1 MDSWLEASVNY
12 FRFIDRFLWSLLIFI
27 AGVYIVLAVCMSL
40 GRFYMPQL
48 EKLSPQLVSYLEN
61 RTGLEW
67 QLEGFS
73 GEWKKFRPV
82 FRVDSLVARLPRSP
96 DAMSLGEADDE
107 TNKAIYS
114 EVPPKTVFSLVNG
127 ELRLDLI
134 ASAIDLGL
142 RITHISA
149 KQLSL
154 SLDKTSTNEW
164 TLLGLDLTGE
174 RQSLSLDEFVR
185 RLQMIDAQEINID
198 LPNDQWVS
206 ANQWVD
212 SRIQMPV
219 MQMHFQQFDQTRQFI
234 FTQQGGDDGN
244 LTIYANAIGDPFSA
258 DAQVD
263 VYAVAE
269 QLNLSPWFI
278 SKTSNGSSNVSKSA
292 STNNNNQWLV
302 DDWSGQFW
310 AVKKP
315 HENWQA
321 SVEINNGMLQQTS
334 NPDWQLNDITLRLSA
349 EANDQQGID
358 LWWQQLGAT
367 WHDEPLNMPLANI
380 SIERDKTTV
389 SNIVLS
395 MPTVDIGQLTEIV
408 NGSQL
413 LNEKLSEA
421 LQSLNVDGSLNQLH
435 VAIPY
440 HQEMAGFKLEALLDD
455 VSVNA
460 WKNIPGVTG
469 LTGYVNASST
479 SGNIELVNNKH
490 FSLHLPKVYHDALL
504 FDQIESRVSWS
515 ILNNRLLISADDMHF
530 AMTGDKGSFA
540 ARFFINGQ
548 TRAEDESSHMAMH
561 IGVSDSHSSQLLK
574 LLPYKINS
582 NVQKWIAQSDFDAD
596 IVDGGF
602 VYHGSLAKEDKHKRS
617 IQMYL
622 NLADANFN
630 FHPEWAPVT
639 KVDGLLTLAGSDVQM
654 SVYSGEFEKLV
665 MSEANVLVRGAG
677 DDAAVEIDSHFSG
690 GFGDALTILQTSPLK
705 ARLENTL
712 GDWQASGELQN
723 AKMHLYVPLKKGD
736 IDKTQVDFAA
746 AITDGELNM
755 ANIGL
760 VVNDLAGPIAYS
772 SSKGLVSETLNGRLW
787 DKPISLVLG
796 DYKNDPQ
803 LQNGNSVR
811 VDGQFDVETHHLYEW
826 LKQPALAMTEGTAS
840 IDLRVDHSVEKTV
853 LTASSDLVG
862 VEIKLPASLY
872 KPKEASADLALNWQ
886 MGAINQPMTLSIA
899 NYANMQFHFDRYK
912 MQGGSI
918 LIGQDASEPFII
930 EYPEPKLFISGYL
943 PAFNLAEWLAIFDR
957 YQKVSNDL
965 SVNIENTR
973 EHSLPSDASPLN
985 IVVEDLRLDNILAF
999 GETFTHGVVTVAEVN
1014 QRWQFDIESD
1024 QLKGRIALPKENN
1037 FSIDKYVD
1045 EPLSDLTDMPLILS
1059 GVAEEQRYV
1068 IDLNYL
1074 RIEKDESLESNT
1086 ADTDSAFL
1094 LPENL
1099 VAAKINIQQLYWGD
1113 QDVGQWQFLLSPSRN
1128 AVLVHDLQVNYA
1140 SMLFSSETDNGLL
1153 WAKNKSGDYAS
1164 ALSLAGTSSSIDKFI
1179 SHVSNDPKVQS
1190 PIRSKHADISI
1201 DLSWE
1206 GGPDSFSLYKTDGT
1220 IGFNFK
1226 DGRFLKAS
1234 DSAAGILKLIGII
1247 NFDTLVRRMKLDFS
1261 DLYKE
1266 GLSFDKVSGSL
1277 SISDGIARFY
1287 DMPITVKSPS
1297 SYFSLT
1303 GEANLTASTIDAKL
1317 IATLPVTSNLPWVA
1331 VLTGGLPVAAGV
1343 YIASKVFEDE
1353 LDRLSSAVYMIDGSL
1368 ADPDVRFD
1376 RLFDNKKEKKT
1387 NSKSGSKA
1395 ESNIESNIESDVDI
1409 EAEIEVEIEV
1419 ESKADKTDSID

>member
-12 FRFIDRFLWSLLIFI
+12 FRFIDRFLWSLLMLI
-27 AGVYIVLAVCMSL
+27 ASVYIVLAVCMSL

-48 EKLSPQLVSYLEN
+48 EKLSPHLVTYLED
-61 RTGLEW
+61 RTGLKW
-67 QLEGFS
+67 QLEGLS
-73 GEWKKFRPV
+73 GEWEKFRPV
-82 FRVDSLVARLPRSP
+82 FRVNSLVASLPNAS
-96 DAMSLGEADDE
+96 DSISADESSSE
-107 TNKAIYS
+107 TS
-114 EVPPKTVFSLVNG
+114 QTVFSLVDG

-134 ASAIDLGL
+134 ASAIDLGV
-142 RITHISA
+142 RITHVSA
-149 KQLSL
+149 KELSL
-154 SLDKTSTNEW
+154 SLDKTPSNQW

-174 RQSLSLDEFVR
+174 RQSLSIEDFVH
-185 RLQMIDAQEINID
+185 RLQSIDAQKINID
-198 LPNDQWVS
+198 LPN
-206 ANQWVD
+206 NQWIAENEWIAA
-212 SRIQMPV
+212 RIQMPV

-234 FTQQGGDDGN
+234 FTQQGGDDGS
-244 LTIYANAIGDPFSA
+244 LTIYANAIGDPFAA

-269 QLNLSPWFI
+269 QLNLSPWFVTN
-278 SKTSNGSSNVSKSA
+278 SQGSGSNFSSSTKSA
-292 STNNNNQWLV
+292 TNNKNDQWLV
-302 DDWSGQFW
+302 DNWNGQFW

-315 HENWQA
+315 NQPWQA
-321 SVEINNGMLQQTS
+321 NVEIDNGTLQRND
-334 NPDWQLNDITLRLSA
+334 NPDWRLSGITLSLSA
-349 EANDQQGID
+349 EVNDQQGID

-367 WHDEPLNMPLANI
+367 WRDEPLNMPLANI

-421 LQSLNVDGSLNQLH
+421 LQSLSVDGSLNQLH

-440 HQEMAGFKLEALLDD
+440 NQEMAGFKLEALLDD

-530 AMTGDKGSFA
+530 AMTGDEGSFA

-561 IGVSDSHSSQLLK
+561 VGVNDSHSSQLLK

-654 SVYSGEFEKLV
+654 SVYSGEFEKLE
-665 MSEANVLVRGAG
+665 MNRANVIVRGAG
-677 DDAAVEIDSHFSG
+677 DDAAVEIDSHLA
-690 GFGDALTILQTSPLK
+690 GDLGDVLTILQTSPLK

-712 GDWQASGELQN
+712 GEWQASGELQN

-760 VVNDLAGPIAYS
+760 GVNDLAGPIAYS
-772 SSKGLVSETLNGRLW
+772 SSKGLVSEKLNGRLW

-811 VDGQFDVETHHLYEW
+811 VDGQFDVETQRLYRW

-853 LTASSDLVG
+853 LTANSDLVG

-886 MGAINQPMTLSIA
+886 MRAANQPMTLSVA
-899 NYANMQFHFDRYK
+899 NHAYMQLNFDRYK
-912 MQGGSI
+912 MQGGSVI
-918 LIGQDASEPFII
+918 VGKDASNSVAI
-930 EYPEPKLFISGYL
+930 EYAESRKNKLLISGYL
-943 PAFNLAEWLAIFDR
+943 PEFNLTEWLSVFDR
-957 YQKVSNDL
+957 YEEAAVDLNLNAKSRNDDLLSINSSSVNLASSTPASSTPTVSNPT
-965 SVNIENTR
+965 S
-973 EHSLPSDASPLN
+973 SN
-985 IVVEDLRLDNILAF
+985 IVVKDLRLDNVLAF
-999 GETFTHGVVTVAEVN
+999 GEVFLHGVISAAEID

-1024 QLKGRIALPKENN
+1024 QLKGRISLPVENT
-1037 FSIDKYVD
+1037 SATLPVIG
-1045 EPLSDLTDMPLILS
+1045 ESLSSLNNIPLILS
-1059 GVAEEQRYV
+1059 GVADAQRYL
-1068 IDLNYL
+1068 IDLSYL
-1074 RIEKDESLESNT
+1074 RLEKSHTLESKT
-1086 ADTDSAFL
+1086 TDADSAFL

-1099 VAAKINIQQLYWGD
+1099 VAAKVDIQKLYWGD
-1113 QDVGQWQFLLSPSRN
+1113 QDIGQWKFLLSPSSN
-1128 AVLVHDLQVNYA
+1128 AVLVHDLHVNYA
-1140 SMLFSSETDNGLL
+1140 SMLFSTEADNGLL
-1153 WAKNKSGDYAS
+1153 WAKNESGEYAS
-1164 ALSLAGTSSSIDKFI
+1164 SLSLIGKSDSIEDFI
-1179 SHVSNDPKVQS
+1179 SHFGNDAKGQS
-1190 PIRSKHADISI
+1190 PIRSKHADVAI

-1206 GGPDSFSLYKTDGT
+1206 GGPDTFTLNKADGT
-1220 IGFNFK
+1220 IEFNFK
-1226 DGRFLKAS
+1226 DGQFLKTS
-1234 DSAAGILKLIGII
+1234 DSAAGLLKLIGVI
-1247 NFDTLVRRMKLDFS
+1247 NFDTIVRRMKLNFS

-1266 GLSFDKVSGSL
+1266 GLSFDKLSGSL
-1277 SISDGIARFY
+1277 NISDSMARFY
-1287 DMPITVKSPS
+1287 DTPITVKAPS
-1297 SYFSLT
+1297 SQFSLS
-1303 GEANLTASTIDAKL
+1303 GEVDLAASTIDAKL
-1317 IATLPVTSNLPWVA
+1317 IATLPVASNLPWVA

-1353 LDRLSSAVYMIDGSL
+1353 LDRLSSAVYIIEGSL
-1368 ADPDVRFD
+1368 ADPDVNFD
-1376 RLFDNKKEKKT
+1376 RLFDNKT
-1387 NSKSGSKA
+1387 DSKA
-1395 ESNIESNIESDVDI
+1395 DEK
-1409 EAEIEVEIEV
+1409 V
-1419 ESKADKTDSID
+1419 ESKTDQTNTSGQTNTGE

>member
-96 DAMSLGEADDE
+96 DAMSLGETDDEADDE

-114 EVPPKTVFSLVNG
+114 EAPTKTVFSLVNG

-185 RLQMIDAQEINID
+185 RLQTIDAQEINID

-206 ANQWVD
+206 TNQWVD

-278 SKTSNGSSNVSKSA
+278 SKTSNGSSNASKSA

-334 NPDWQLNDITLRLSA
+334 NPDWQLSDITLRLSA

-367 WHDEPLNMPLANI
+367 WRDEPLNMPLANI

-440 HQEMAGFKLEALLDD
+440 NQEMAGFKLEALLDD
-455 VSVNA
+455 VSVSA

-469 LTGYVNASST
+469 LTGYVNALST

-530 AMTGDKGSFA
+530 AMTGDEGSFA

-561 IGVSDSHSSQLLK
+561 IGVSDSHSSQLIK

-630 FHPEWAPVT
+630 FHSAWAPVT
-639 KVDGLLTLAGSDVQM
+639 KVDGLLMLAGSDVQM

-677 DDAAVEIDSHFSG
+677 QDASVEIDSHLAGDLG
-690 GFGDALTILQTSPLK
+690 GVLTILQTSPLK
-705 ARLENTL
+705 SRLENTL

-736 IDKTQVDFAA
+736 IDKAQVDFTA

-826 LKQPALAMTEGTAS
+826 LKQPVLAMTEGTAS

-853 LTASSDLVG
+853 LTANSDLVG

-886 MGAINQPMTLSIA
+886 MRAANQPMTLSVA
-899 NYANMQFHFDRYK
+899 NHAYMQLNFDRYK
-912 MQGGSI
+912 MQGGSVI
-918 LIGQDASEPFII
+918 VGKDASDSVAI
-930 EYPEPKLFISGYL
+930 EYAESRKNKLLISGYI
-943 PAFNLAEWLAIFDR
+943 PEFNLTEWLSIFDHYEEAAADLHLNAKSR
-957 YQKVSNDL
+957 NDDLLSINSSSVS
-965 SVNIENTR
+965 ST
-973 EHSLPSDASPLN
+973 SSN
-985 IVVEDLRLDNILAF
+985 IVVKDLRLDNVLAF
-999 GETFTHGVVTVAEVN
+999 GEVFLHGVISAAEID

-1024 QLKGRIALPKENN
+1024 QLKGRISLPIENTATTLPVVGE
-1037 FSIDKYVD
+1037 S
-1045 EPLSDLTDMPLILS
+1045 LSSLNDIPLILS
-1059 GVAEEQRYV
+1059 GVEDAQRYL
-1068 IDLNYL
+1068 IDLSYL
-1074 RIEKDESLESNT
+1074 RLEKPQILESKT
-1086 ADTDSAFL
+1086 TDADSAFL

-1099 VAAKINIQQLYWGD
+1099 VAAKVDIQKLYWGD
-1113 QDVGQWQFLLSPSRN
+1113 QDIGQWEFLLSPSSN
-1128 AVLVHDLQVNYA
+1128 AVLVHDLHVNYA
-1140 SMLFSSETDNGLL
+1140 SMLFSTEADNGLL
-1153 WAKNKSGDYAS
+1153 WAKNESGEYAS
-1164 ALSLAGTSSSIDKFI
+1164 SLSLIGKSDSIEDFI
-1179 SHVSNDPKVQS
+1179 SHFGNDAKGQS
-1190 PIRSKHADISI
+1190 PIRSKHADVTI

-1206 GGPDSFSLYKTDGT
+1206 GGPDTFTLNKADGT
-1220 IGFNFK
+1220 IEFNFK
-1226 DGRFLKAS
+1226 DGQFLKTS
-1234 DSAAGILKLIGII
+1234 DSAAGLLKLIGVI
-1247 NFDTLVRRMKLDFS
+1247 NFDTIVRRMKLNFS

-1266 GLSFDKVSGSL
+1266 GLSFDKLSGSL
-1277 SISDGIARFY
+1277 NISDSMARFY
-1287 DMPITVKSPS
+1287 DTPITVKAPS
-1297 SYFSLT
+1297 SQFSLS
-1303 GEANLTASTIDAKL
+1303 GEVDLAASTIDAKL
-1317 IATLPVTSNLPWVA
+1317 IATLPVASNLPWVA

-1353 LDRLSSAVYMIDGSL
+1353 LDRLSSAVYIIEGSL
-1368 ADPDVRFD
+1368 ADPDVNFD
-1376 RLFDNKKEKKT
+1376 RLFDNKTDNKT
-1387 NSKSGSKA
+1387 DSKA
-1395 ESNIESNIESDVDI
+1395 DNKTDGK
-1409 EAEIEVEIEV
+1409 V
-1419 ESKADKTDSID
+1419 ESKTDQTNTSGQANTSD

>member
-1 MDSWLEASVNY
+1 VDSWLEASVNY

-154 SLDKTSTNEW
+154 SLDKTSTKTSTNEW

-206 ANQWVD
+206 TNQWVD

-334 NPDWQLNDITLRLSA
+334 NPDWQLSDITLRLSA

-367 WHDEPLNMPLANI
+367 WRDEPLNMPLANI

-440 HQEMAGFKLEALLDD
+440 NQEMAGFKLEALLDD

-469 LTGYVNASST
+469 LTGYVNALST

-530 AMTGDKGSFA
+530 AMTGDEGSFA

-630 FHPEWAPVT
+630 FHQAWAPVT
-639 KVDGLLTLAGSDVQM
+639 KVDGLLMLAGSDVQM

-736 IDKTQVDFAA
+736 IDKTQVDFTA

-853 LTASSDLVG
+853 LTANSDLVG

-886 MGAINQPMTLSIA
+886 MRAANQPMTLSVA
-899 NYANMQFHFDRYK
+899 NHAYMQLNFDRYK
-912 MQGGSI
+912 MQGGSVI
-918 LIGQDASEPFII
+918 VGKDASDSVAI
-930 EYPEPKLFISGYL
+930 EYAESRKNKLLISGYI
-943 PAFNLAEWLAIFDR
+943 PEFNLTEWLSIFDR
-957 YQKVSNDL
+957 YAEAAADLHLNAKSRNDDLLSINSSSVS
-965 SVNIENTR
+965 ST
-973 EHSLPSDASPLN
+973 SSN
-985 IVVEDLRLDNILAF
+985 IVVKNLRLDNVLAF
-999 GETFTHGVVTVAEVN
+999 GEVFLHGVISAAEID

-1024 QLKGRIALPKENN
+1024 QLKGRISLPIENTATTLPVVGE
-1037 FSIDKYVD
+1037 S
-1045 EPLSDLTDMPLILS
+1045 LSSLNDIPLILS
-1059 GVAEEQRYV
+1059 GVEDAQRYL
-1068 IDLNYL
+1068 IDLSYL
-1074 RIEKDESLESNT
+1074 RLEKPHTLESKT
-1086 ADTDSAFL
+1086 TDADSAFL

-1099 VAAKINIQQLYWGD
+1099 VAAKIDIQQLYLGD
-1113 QDVGQWQFLLSPSRN
+1113 QDIGQWKFLLSPSNN
-1128 AVLVHDLQVNYA
+1128 AVLVHDLHVNYA
-1140 SMLFSSETDNGLL
+1140 SMLFSTEADNGLL
-1153 WAKNKSGDYAS
+1153 WAKNESGEYAS
-1164 ALSLAGTSSSIDKFI
+1164 SLSLIGKSDSIEDFI
-1179 SHVSNDPKVQS
+1179 SHFGNDAKGQS
-1190 PIRSKHADISI
+1190 PIRSKHADVTI

-1206 GGPDSFSLYKTDGT
+1206 GGPDTFTLNKADGT
-1220 IGFNFK
+1220 IEFNFK
-1226 DGRFLKAS
+1226 DGQFLKTS
-1234 DSAAGILKLIGII
+1234 DSAAGLLKLIGVI
-1247 NFDTLVRRMKLDFS
+1247 NFDTIVRRMKLNFS

-1266 GLSFDKVSGSL
+1266 GLSFDKLSGSL
-1277 SISDGIARFY
+1277 NISDSMARFY
-1287 DMPITVKSPS
+1287 DTPITVKAPS
-1297 SYFSLT
+1297 SQFSLS
-1303 GEANLTASTIDAKL
+1303 GEVDLAASTIDAKL
-1317 IATLPVTSNLPWVA
+1317 IATLPVASNLPWVA

-1353 LDRLSSAVYMIDGSL
+1353 LDRLSSAVYIIEGPL
-1368 ADPDVRFD
+1368 ADPDVNFD
-1376 RLFDNKKEKKT
+1376 RLFDNKT
-1387 NSKSGSKA
+1387 DSKA
-1395 ESNIESNIESDVDI
+1395 DNKTDGK
-1409 EAEIEVEIEV
+1409 V
-1419 ESKADKTDSID
+1419 ESKTDQTNTSGQANTSD

>member
-1 MDSWLEASVNY
+1 VDSWLEASVNY

-107 TNKAIYS
+107 ADDETNKAIYS
-114 EVPPKTVFSLVNG
+114 EAHTKTVFSLVNG

-206 ANQWVD
+206 TNQWVD

-278 SKTSNGSSNVSKSA
+278 SKTSNGSSNASKSA

-334 NPDWQLNDITLRLSA
+334 NPDWQLSDITLRLSA

-367 WHDEPLNMPLANI
+367 WRDEPLNMPLANI

-413 LNEKLSEA
+413 LNEKLSDA

-440 HQEMAGFKLEALLDD
+440 NQEMAGFKLEALLDD

-469 LTGYVNASST
+469 LTGYVNALST

-530 AMTGDKGSFA
+530 AMTGDEGSFA

-630 FHPEWAPVT
+630 FHQAWAPVT
-639 KVDGLLTLAGSDVQM
+639 KVDGLLMLAGSDVQM

-736 IDKTQVDFAA
+736 IDKTQVDFTA

-853 LTASSDLVG
+853 LTANSDLVG

-886 MGAINQPMTLSIA
+886 MRAANQPMTLSVA
-899 NYANMQFHFDRYK
+899 NHAYMQLNFDRYK
-912 MQGGSI
+912 MQGGSVI
-918 LIGQDASEPFII
+918 VGKDASDSVAI
-930 EYPEPKLFISGYL
+930 EYAESRKNKLLISGYI
-943 PAFNLAEWLAIFDR
+943 PEFNLTEWLSIFDR
-957 YQKVSNDL
+957 YAEAAADLHLNAKSRNDDLLSINSSSVS
-965 SVNIENTR
+965 ST
-973 EHSLPSDASPLN
+973 SSN
-985 IVVEDLRLDNILAF
+985 IVVKNLRLDNVLAF
-999 GETFTHGVVTVAEVN
+999 GEVFLHGVISAAEID

-1024 QLKGRIALPKENN
+1024 QLKGRISLPIENTATTLPVVGE
-1037 FSIDKYVD
+1037 S
-1045 EPLSDLTDMPLILS
+1045 LSSLNDIPLILS
-1059 GVAEEQRYV
+1059 GVEDAQRYL
-1068 IDLNYL
+1068 IDLSYL
-1074 RIEKDESLESNT
+1074 RLEKPHTLESKT
-1086 ADTDSAFL
+1086 TDADSAFL

-1099 VAAKINIQQLYWGD
+1099 VAAKIDIQQLYLGD
-1113 QDVGQWQFLLSPSRN
+1113 QDIGQWKFLLSPSSN
-1128 AVLVHDLQVNYA
+1128 AVLVHDLHVNYA
-1140 SMLFSSETDNGLL
+1140 SMLFSTEADNGLL
-1153 WAKNKSGDYAS
+1153 WAKNESGEYAS
-1164 ALSLAGTSSSIDKFI
+1164 SLSLIGKSDSIEDFI
-1179 SHVSNDPKVQS
+1179 SHFGNDAKGQS
-1190 PIRSKHADISI
+1190 PIRSKHADVTI

-1206 GGPDSFSLYKTDGT
+1206 GGPDTFTLNKADGT
-1220 IGFNFK
+1220 IEFNFK
-1226 DGRFLKAS
+1226 DGQFLKTS
-1234 DSAAGILKLIGII
+1234 DSAAGLLKLIGVI
-1247 NFDTLVRRMKLDFS
+1247 NFDTIVRRMKLNFS

-1266 GLSFDKVSGSL
+1266 GLSFDKLSGSL
-1277 SISDGIARFY
+1277 NISDSMARFY
-1287 DMPITVKSPS
+1287 DTPITVKAPS
-1297 SYFSLT
+1297 SQFSLS
-1303 GEANLTASTIDAKL
+1303 GEVDLAASTIDAKL
-1317 IATLPVTSNLPWVA
+1317 IATLPVASNLPWVA

-1353 LDRLSSAVYMIDGSL
+1353 LDRLSSAVYIIEGSL
-1368 ADPDVRFD
+1368 ADPDVNFD
-1376 RLFDNKKEKKT
+1376 RLFDNKIDSKT
-1387 NSKSGSKA
+1387 DSKTDSKA
-1395 ESNIESNIESDVDI
+1395 DGK
-1409 EAEIEVEIEV
+1409 V
-1419 ESKADKTDSID
+1419 ESKTGQTNTSGQANTSE

>member
-1 MDSWLEASVNY
+1 M
-12 FRFIDRFLWSLLIFI
+12 
-27 AGVYIVLAVCMSL
+27 
-40 GRFYMPQL
+40 
-48 EKLSPQLVSYLEN
+48 
-61 RTGLEW
+61 
-67 QLEGFS
+67 
-73 GEWKKFRPV
+73 
-82 FRVDSLVARLPRSP
+82 
-96 DAMSLGEADDE
+96 
-107 TNKAIYS
+107 
-114 EVPPKTVFSLVNG
+114 
-127 ELRLDLI
+127 
-134 ASAIDLGL
+134 
-142 RITHISA
+142 
-149 KQLSL
+149 
-154 SLDKTSTNEW
+154 DKTSTNEW

-185 RLQMIDAQEINID
+185 RLQTIDAQEINID

-206 ANQWVD
+206 TNQWVD

-278 SKTSNGSSNVSKSA
+278 SKTSNGSSNASKSA

-334 NPDWQLNDITLRLSA
+334 NPDWQLSDITLRLSA

-367 WHDEPLNMPLANI
+367 WRDEPLNMPLANI

-440 HQEMAGFKLEALLDD
+440 NQEMAGFKLEALLDD

-469 LTGYVNASST
+469 LTGYVNALST

-530 AMTGDKGSFA
+530 AMTGDEGSFA

-630 FHPEWAPVT
+630 FHQAWAPVT
-639 KVDGLLTLAGSDVQM
+639 KVDGLLMLAGSDVQM

-736 IDKTQVDFAA
+736 IDKTQVDFTA

-853 LTASSDLVG
+853 LTANSDLVG

-886 MGAINQPMTLSIA
+886 MRAANQPMTLSVA
-899 NYANMQFHFDRYK
+899 NHAYMQLNFDRYK
-912 MQGGSI
+912 MQGGSVI
-918 LIGQDASEPFII
+918 VGKDASDSVAI
-930 EYPEPKLFISGYL
+930 EYAESRKNKLLISGYI
-943 PAFNLAEWLAIFDR
+943 PEFNLTEWLSIFDR
-957 YQKVSNDL
+957 YAEAAADLHLNAKSRNDDLLSINSSSVS
-965 SVNIENTR
+965 ST
-973 EHSLPSDASPLN
+973 SSN
-985 IVVEDLRLDNILAF
+985 IVVKNLRLDNVLAF
-999 GETFTHGVVTVAEVN
+999 GEVFLHGVISAAEID

-1024 QLKGRIALPKENN
+1024 QLKGRISLPIENTATTLPVVGE
-1037 FSIDKYVD
+1037 S
-1045 EPLSDLTDMPLILS
+1045 LSSLNDIPLILS
-1059 GVAEEQRYV
+1059 GVEDAQRYL
-1068 IDLNYL
+1068 IDLSYL
-1074 RIEKDESLESNT
+1074 RLEKPHTLESKT
-1086 ADTDSAFL
+1086 TDADSAFL

-1099 VAAKINIQQLYWGD
+1099 VAAKIDIQQLYLGD
-1113 QDVGQWQFLLSPSRN
+1113 QDIGQWKFLLSPSSN
-1128 AVLVHDLQVNYA
+1128 AVLVHDLHVNYA
-1140 SMLFSSETDNGLL
+1140 SMLFSTEADNGLL
-1153 WAKNKSGDYAS
+1153 WAKNESGEYAS
-1164 ALSLAGTSSSIDKFI
+1164 SLSLIGKSDSIEDFI
-1179 SHVSNDPKVQS
+1179 SHFGNDAKGQS
-1190 PIRSKHADISI
+1190 PIRSKHADVTI

-1206 GGPDSFSLYKTDGT
+1206 GGPDTFTLNKADGT
-1220 IGFNFK
+1220 IEFNFK
-1226 DGRFLKAS
+1226 DGQFLKTS
-1234 DSAAGILKLIGII
+1234 DSAAGLLKLIGVI
-1247 NFDTLVRRMKLDFS
+1247 NFDTIVRRMKLNFS

-1266 GLSFDKVSGSL
+1266 GLSFDKLSGSL
-1277 SISDGIARFY
+1277 NISDSMARFY
-1287 DMPITVKSPS
+1287 DTPITVKAPS
-1297 SYFSLT
+1297 SQFSLS
-1303 GEANLTASTIDAKL
+1303 GEVDLAASTIDAKL
-1317 IATLPVTSNLPWVA
+1317 IATLPVASNLPWVA

-1353 LDRLSSAVYMIDGSL
+1353 LDRLSSAVYIIEGSL
-1368 ADPDVRFD
+1368 ADPDVNFD
-1376 RLFDNKKEKKT
+1376 RLFDNKT
-1387 NSKSGSKA
+1387 DSKA
-1395 ESNIESNIESDVDI
+1395 DNKTDGK
-1409 EAEIEVEIEV
+1409 V
-1419 ESKADKTDSID
+1419 ESKTDQTNTSGQANTSD

>member
-1 MDSWLEASVNY
+1 VDSWLEASVNY

-107 TNKAIYS
+107 ADDETNKAIYS
-114 EVPPKTVFSLVNG
+114 EAPTKTVFSLVNG

-185 RLQMIDAQEINID
+185 RLQTIDAQEINID

-206 ANQWVD
+206 TNQWVD

-278 SKTSNGSSNVSKSA
+278 SKTSNGSSNASKSA

-334 NPDWQLNDITLRLSA
+334 NPDWQLSDITLRLSA

-367 WHDEPLNMPLANI
+367 WRDEPLNMPLANI

-440 HQEMAGFKLEALLDD
+440 NQEMAGFKLEALLDD

-469 LTGYVNASST
+469 LTGYVNALST

-530 AMTGDKGSFA
+530 AMTGDEGSFA

-630 FHPEWAPVT
+630 FHQAWAPVT
-639 KVDGLLTLAGSDVQM
+639 KVDGLLMLAGSDVQM

-736 IDKTQVDFAA
+736 IDKTQVDFTA

-853 LTASSDLVG
+853 LTANSDLVG

-886 MGAINQPMTLSIA
+886 MRAANQPMTLSVA
-899 NYANMQFHFDRYK
+899 NHAYMQLNFDRYK
-912 MQGGSI
+912 MQGGSVI
-918 LIGQDASEPFII
+918 VGKDASDSVAI
-930 EYPEPKLFISGYL
+930 EYAESRKNKLLISGYI
-943 PAFNLAEWLAIFDR
+943 PEFNLTEWLSIFDR
-957 YQKVSNDL
+957 YAEAAADLHLNAKSRNDDLLSINSSSVS
-965 SVNIENTR
+965 ST
-973 EHSLPSDASPLN
+973 SSN
-985 IVVEDLRLDNILAF
+985 IVVKNLRLDNVLAF
-999 GETFTHGVVTVAEVN
+999 GEVFLHGVISAAEID

-1024 QLKGRIALPKENN
+1024 QLKGRISLPIENTATTLPVVGE
-1037 FSIDKYVD
+1037 S
-1045 EPLSDLTDMPLILS
+1045 LSSLNDIPLILS
-1059 GVAEEQRYV
+1059 GVEDAQRYL
-1068 IDLNYL
+1068 IDLSYL
-1074 RIEKDESLESNT
+1074 RLEKPHTLESKT
-1086 ADTDSAFL
+1086 TDADSAFL

-1099 VAAKINIQQLYWGD
+1099 VAAKIDIQQLYLGD
-1113 QDVGQWQFLLSPSRN
+1113 QDIGQWKFLLSPSSN
-1128 AVLVHDLQVNYA
+1128 AVLVHDLHVNYA
-1140 SMLFSSETDNGLL
+1140 SMLFSTEADNGLL
-1153 WAKNKSGDYAS
+1153 WAKNESGEYAS
-1164 ALSLAGTSSSIDKFI
+1164 SLSLIGKSDSIEDFI
-1179 SHVSNDPKVQS
+1179 SHFGNDAKGQS
-1190 PIRSKHADISI
+1190 PIRSKHADVTI

-1206 GGPDSFSLYKTDGT
+1206 GGPDTFTLNKADGT
-1220 IGFNFK
+1220 IEFNFK
-1226 DGRFLKAS
+1226 DGQFLKTS
-1234 DSAAGILKLIGII
+1234 DSAAGLLKLIGVI
-1247 NFDTLVRRMKLDFS
+1247 NFDTIVRRMKLNFS

-1266 GLSFDKVSGSL
+1266 GLSFDKLSGSL
-1277 SISDGIARFY
+1277 NISDSMARFY
-1287 DMPITVKSPS
+1287 DTPITVKAPS
-1297 SYFSLT
+1297 SQFSLS
-1303 GEANLTASTIDAKL
+1303 GEVDLAASTIDAKL
-1317 IATLPVTSNLPWVA
+1317 IATLPVASNLPWVA

-1353 LDRLSSAVYMIDGSL
+1353 LDRLSSAVYIIEGSL
-1368 ADPDVRFD
+1368 ADPDVNFD
-1376 RLFDNKKEKKT
+1376 RLFDNKIDSKT
-1387 NSKSGSKA
+1387 DSKTDSKA
-1395 ESNIESNIESDVDI
+1395 DGK
-1409 EAEIEVEIEV
+1409 V
-1419 ESKADKTDSID
+1419 ESKTGQTNTSGQANTSE

>member
-96 DAMSLGEADDE
+96 DAMSLGETDDEADDE

-114 EVPPKTVFSLVNG
+114 EAPTKTVFSLVNG

-185 RLQMIDAQEINID
+185 RLQTIDAQEINID

-206 ANQWVD
+206 TNQWVD

-278 SKTSNGSSNVSKSA
+278 SKTSNGSSNASKSA

-334 NPDWQLNDITLRLSA
+334 NPDWQLSDITLRLSA

-367 WHDEPLNMPLANI
+367 WRDEPLNMPLANI

-440 HQEMAGFKLEALLDD
+440 NQEMAGFKLEALLDD

-469 LTGYVNASST
+469 LTGYVNALST

-530 AMTGDKGSFA
+530 AMTGDEGSFA

-630 FHPEWAPVT
+630 FHQAWAPVT
-639 KVDGLLTLAGSDVQM
+639 KVDGLLMLAGSDVQM

-736 IDKTQVDFAA
+736 IDKTQVDFTA

-886 MGAINQPMTLSIA
+886 MRAANQPMTLSVA
-899 NYANMQFHFDRYK
+899 NHAYMQLNFDRYK
-912 MQGGSI
+912 MQGGSVI
-918 LIGQDASEPFII
+918 VGKDASDSVAI
-930 EYPEPKLFISGYL
+930 EYAESRKNKLLISGYI
-943 PAFNLAEWLAIFDR
+943 PEFNLTECLSIFDR
-957 YQKVSNDL
+957 YAEAAADLHLNAKSRNDDLLSINSSSVS
-965 SVNIENTR
+965 ST
-973 EHSLPSDASPLN
+973 SSN
-985 IVVEDLRLDNILAF
+985 IVVKNLRLDNVLAF
-999 GETFTHGVVTVAEVN
+999 GEVFLHGVISAAEID

-1024 QLKGRIALPKENN
+1024 QLKGRISLPIENTATTLPVVGE
-1037 FSIDKYVD
+1037 S
-1045 EPLSDLTDMPLILS
+1045 LSSLNDIPLILS
-1059 GVAEEQRYV
+1059 GVEDAQRYL
-1068 IDLNYL
+1068 IDLSYL
-1074 RIEKDESLESNT
+1074 RLEKPHTLESKT
-1086 ADTDSAFL
+1086 TDADSAFL

-1099 VAAKINIQQLYWGD
+1099 VAAKIDIQQLYLGD
-1113 QDVGQWQFLLSPSRN
+1113 QDIGQWKFLLSPSNN
-1128 AVLVHDLQVNYA
+1128 AVLVHDLHVNYA
-1140 SMLFSSETDNGLL
+1140 SMLFSTEADNGLL
-1153 WAKNKSGDYAS
+1153 WAKNESGEYAS
-1164 ALSLAGTSSSIDKFI
+1164 SLSLIGKSDSIEDFI
-1179 SHVSNDPKVQS
+1179 SHFGNDAKGQS
-1190 PIRSKHADISI
+1190 PIRSKHADVTI

-1206 GGPDSFSLYKTDGT
+1206 GGPDTFTLNKADGT
-1220 IGFNFK
+1220 IEFNFK
-1226 DGRFLKAS
+1226 DGQFLKTS
-1234 DSAAGILKLIGII
+1234 DSAAGLLKLIGVI
-1247 NFDTLVRRMKLDFS
+1247 NFDTIVRRMKLNFS

-1266 GLSFDKVSGSL
+1266 GLSFDKLSGSL
-1277 SISDGIARFY
+1277 NISDSMARFY
-1287 DMPITVKSPS
+1287 DTPITVKAPS
-1297 SYFSLT
+1297 SQFSLS
-1303 GEANLTASTIDAKL
+1303 GEVDLAASTIDAKL
-1317 IATLPVTSNLPWVA
+1317 IATLPVASNLPWVA

-1353 LDRLSSAVYMIDGSL
+1353 LDRLSSAVYIIEGSL
-1368 ADPDVRFD
+1368 ADPDVNFD
-1376 RLFDNKKEKKT
+1376 RLFDNKTDSKT
-1387 NSKSGSKA
+1387 DSKA
-1395 ESNIESNIESDVDI
+1395 DNKTDGK
-1409 EAEIEVEIEV
+1409 V
-1419 ESKADKTDSID
+1419 ESKTDQTNTSGQANTSD

>member
-1 MDSWLEASVNY
+1 M
-12 FRFIDRFLWSLLIFI
+12 
-27 AGVYIVLAVCMSL
+27 
-40 GRFYMPQL
+40 
-48 EKLSPQLVSYLEN
+48 
-61 RTGLEW
+61 
-67 QLEGFS
+67 
-73 GEWKKFRPV
+73 
-82 FRVDSLVARLPRSP
+82 ARLPRSP

-107 TNKAIYS
+107 ADDETNKAIYS
-114 EVPPKTVFSLVNG
+114 EAPTKTVFSLVNG

-206 ANQWVD
+206 TNQWVD

-278 SKTSNGSSNVSKSA
+278 SKTSNGSSNASKSA

-334 NPDWQLNDITLRLSA
+334 NPDWQLSDITLRLSA

-367 WHDEPLNMPLANI
+367 WRDEPLNMPLANI

-413 LNEKLSEA
+413 LNEKLSDA

-440 HQEMAGFKLEALLDD
+440 NQEMAGFKLEALLDD

-530 AMTGDKGSFA
+530 AMTGDEGSFA

-630 FHPEWAPVT
+630 FHQAWAPVT
-639 KVDGLLTLAGSDVQM
+639 KVDGLLMLAGSDVQM

-853 LTASSDLVG
+853 LTANSDLVG

-886 MGAINQPMTLSIA
+886 MRAANQPMTLSVA
-899 NYANMQFHFDRYK
+899 NHAYMQLNFDRYK
-912 MQGGSI
+912 MQGGSVI
-918 LIGQDASEPFII
+918 VGKDASDSVAI
-930 EYPEPKLFISGYL
+930 EYAESRKNKLLISGYI
-943 PAFNLAEWLAIFDR
+943 PEFNLTEWLSIFDHYAEAAADLHLNAKSR
-957 YQKVSNDL
+957 NDDLLSINSSSVS
-965 SVNIENTR
+965 ST
-973 EHSLPSDASPLN
+973 SSN
-985 IVVEDLRLDNILAF
+985 IVVKNLRLDNVLAF
-999 GETFTHGVVTVAEVN
+999 GEVFLHGVISAAEID

-1024 QLKGRIALPKENN
+1024 QLKGRISLPIENTATTLPVVGE
-1037 FSIDKYVD
+1037 S
-1045 EPLSDLTDMPLILS
+1045 LSSLNDIPLILS
-1059 GVAEEQRYV
+1059 GVEDAQRYL
-1068 IDLNYL
+1068 IDLSYL
-1074 RIEKDESLESNT
+1074 RLEKPHTLESKT
-1086 ADTDSAFL
+1086 TDADSAFL

-1099 VAAKINIQQLYWGD
+1099 VAAKIDIQQLYLGD
-1113 QDVGQWQFLLSPSRN
+1113 QDIGQWKFLLSPSNN
-1128 AVLVHDLQVNYA
+1128 AVLVHDLHVNYA
-1140 SMLFSSETDNGLL
+1140 SMLFSTEADNGLL
-1153 WAKNKSGDYAS
+1153 WAKNESGEYAS
-1164 ALSLAGTSSSIDKFI
+1164 SLSLIGKSDSIEDFI
-1179 SHVSNDPKVQS
+1179 SHFGNDAKGQS
-1190 PIRSKHADISI
+1190 PIRSKHADVTI

-1206 GGPDSFSLYKTDGT
+1206 GGPDTFTLNKADGT
-1220 IGFNFK
+1220 IEFNFK
-1226 DGRFLKAS
+1226 DGQFLKTS
-1234 DSAAGILKLIGII
+1234 DSAAGLLKLIGVI
-1247 NFDTLVRRMKLDFS
+1247 NFDTIVRRMKLNFS

-1266 GLSFDKVSGSL
+1266 GLSFDKLSGSL
-1277 SISDGIARFY
+1277 NISDSMARFY
-1287 DMPITVKSPS
+1287 DTPITVKAPS
-1297 SYFSLT
+1297 SQFSLS
-1303 GEANLTASTIDAKL
+1303 GEVDLAASTIDAKL
-1317 IATLPVTSNLPWVA
+1317 IATLPVASNLPWVA
-1331 VLTGGLPVAAGV
+1331 VLTGGLPVAAG
-1343 YIASKVFEDE
+1343 
-1353 LDRLSSAVYMIDGSL
+1353 G
-1368 ADPDVRFD
+1368 
-1376 RLFDNKKEKKT
+1376 
-1387 NSKSGSKA
+1387 
-1395 ESNIESNIESDVDI
+1395 
-1409 EAEIEVEIEV
+1409 
-1419 ESKADKTDSID
+1419 

>member
-185 RLQMIDAQEINID
+185 RLQTIDAQEINID

-206 ANQWVD
+206 TNQWVD

-278 SKTSNGSSNVSKSA
+278 SKTSNGSSNASKSA

-334 NPDWQLNDITLRLSA
+334 NPDWQLSDITLRLSA

-367 WHDEPLNMPLANI
+367 WRDEPLNMPLANI

-440 HQEMAGFKLEALLDD
+440 NQEMAGFKLEALLDD

-469 LTGYVNASST
+469 LTGYVNALST

-530 AMTGDKGSFA
+530 AMTGDEGSFA

-630 FHPEWAPVT
+630 FHQAWAPVT
-639 KVDGLLTLAGSDVQM
+639 KVDGLLMLAGSDVQM

-736 IDKTQVDFAA
+736 IDKTQVDFTA

-853 LTASSDLVG
+853 LTANSDLVG

-886 MGAINQPMTLSIA
+886 MRAANQPMTLSVA
-899 NYANMQFHFDRYK
+899 NHAYMQLNFDRYK
-912 MQGGSI
+912 IQGGSVI
-918 LIGQDASEPFII
+918 VGKDASDSVAI
-930 EYPEPKLFISGYL
+930 EYAESRKNKLLISGYI
-943 PAFNLAEWLAIFDR
+943 PEFNLTEWLSIFDR
-957 YQKVSNDL
+957 YAEAADDLHLNAKSRNDDLLSINSSSVS
-965 SVNIENTR
+965 ST
-973 EHSLPSDASPLN
+973 SSN
-985 IVVEDLRLDNILAF
+985 IVVKNLRLDNVLAF
-999 GETFTHGVVTVAEVN
+999 GEVFLHGVISAAEID

-1024 QLKGRIALPKENN
+1024 QLKGRISLPIENTATTLPVVGE
-1037 FSIDKYVD
+1037 S
-1045 EPLSDLTDMPLILS
+1045 LSSLNDIPLILS
-1059 GVAEEQRYV
+1059 GVEDAQRYL
-1068 IDLNYL
+1068 IDLSYL
-1074 RIEKDESLESNT
+1074 RLEKPHTLESKT
-1086 ADTDSAFL
+1086 TDADSAFL

-1099 VAAKINIQQLYWGD
+1099 VAAKIDIQQLYLGD
-1113 QDVGQWQFLLSPSRN
+1113 QDIGQWKFLLSPSNN
-1128 AVLVHDLQVNYA
+1128 AVLVHDLHVNYA
-1140 SMLFSSETDNGLL
+1140 SMLFSTEADNGLL
-1153 WAKNKSGDYAS
+1153 WAKNESGEYAS
-1164 ALSLAGTSSSIDKFI
+1164 SLSLIGKSDSIEDFI
-1179 SHVSNDPKVQS
+1179 SHFGNDAKGQS
-1190 PIRSKHADISI
+1190 PIRSKHADVTI

-1206 GGPDSFSLYKTDGT
+1206 GGPDTFTLNKADGT
-1220 IGFNFK
+1220 IEFNFK
-1226 DGRFLKAS
+1226 DGQFLKTS
-1234 DSAAGILKLIGII
+1234 DSAAGLLKLIGVI
-1247 NFDTLVRRMKLDFS
+1247 NFDTIVRRMKLNFS

-1266 GLSFDKVSGSL
+1266 GLSFDKLSGSL
-1277 SISDGIARFY
+1277 NISDSMARFY
-1287 DMPITVKSPS
+1287 DTPITVKAPS
-1297 SYFSLT
+1297 SQFSLS
-1303 GEANLTASTIDAKL
+1303 GEVDLAASTIDAKL
-1317 IATLPVTSNLPWVA
+1317 IATLPVASNLPWVA

-1353 LDRLSSAVYMIDGSL
+1353 LDRLSSAVYIIEGSL
-1368 ADPDVRFD
+1368 ADPDVNFD
-1376 RLFDNKKEKKT
+1376 RLFDNKIDSKT
-1387 NSKSGSKA
+1387 DSKTDSKA
-1395 ESNIESNIESDVDI
+1395 DGK
-1409 EAEIEVEIEV
+1409 V
-1419 ESKADKTDSID
+1419 ESKTGQTNTSGQANTSE